1 LLKDSLDA
9 FIARDGGLAAEVR
22 LRDHEIDQMYNALF
36 RELLTHMLEDSRTI
50 TSAMQLH
57 FIAKNVE
64 RVGDHATTIA
74 EQVIY
79 MTTGSLPAD
88 ARPKVDAVAGLGGQ
102 V

>member
-1 LLKDSLDA
+1 
-9 FIARDGGLAAEVR
+9 
-22 LRDHEIDQMYNALF
+22 
-36 RELLTHMLEDSRTI
+36 
-50 TSAMQLH
+50 MQLH